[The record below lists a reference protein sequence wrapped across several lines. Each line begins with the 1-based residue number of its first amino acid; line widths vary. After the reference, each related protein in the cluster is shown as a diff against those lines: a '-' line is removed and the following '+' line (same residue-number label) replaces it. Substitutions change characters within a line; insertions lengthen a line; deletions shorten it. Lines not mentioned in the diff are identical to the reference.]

1 MQFTAPVHR
10 AHCSLQSPKTLK
22 LFFFFLLKIFRTET
36 EERMDEKEGRGTC
49 RNQQLMILHQW
60 QFLVNLTTT
69 VEISL
74 LRLLRQKKYRRRK
87 INVWR
92 KILSLPSST
101 LTLLTGYSPHWKQ
114 LTPVSHHFS
123 ADSYTPTAF
132 LHCWKYPNPPLSW
145 SSAGNKQ
152 YWLITNSI
160 QLTCTFTYYLLLAY
174 YVPFFLNLRDLL
186 NWNGSNQVRF
196 GNSFI
201 FLKDVSRNCPIIGD
215 LSMGKCIGCYSDT
228 HQS

>member
-1 MQFTAPVHR
+1 
-10 AHCSLQSPKTLK
+10 
-22 LFFFFLLKIFRTET
+22 
-36 EERMDEKEGRGTC
+36 MDEKEGRGTC

-196 GNSFI
+196 GNSFFF
-201 FLKDVSRNCPIIGD
+201 FLRCFKE
-215 LSMGKCIGCYSDT
+215 LSYYWRFIDGKMHWMLFRHSSVLTVFSLRVHLLITYYYFLLVIT
-228 HQS
+228 YY